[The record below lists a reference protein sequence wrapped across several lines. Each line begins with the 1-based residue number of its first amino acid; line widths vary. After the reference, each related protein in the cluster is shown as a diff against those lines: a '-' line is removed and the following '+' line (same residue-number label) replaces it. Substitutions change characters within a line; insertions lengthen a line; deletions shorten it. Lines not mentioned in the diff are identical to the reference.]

1 MYEVARVLYGS
12 QNLGLSGPDSDK
24 DYKVL
29 LCPTYKDLY
38 NSHKVEKGDLANFD
52 HEHYSPIDVR
62 QFNKL
67 VLKCNPN
74 ILEALFS
81 VEWDYTDKR
90 LETYVKCAQ
99 MLLRQGYLAL
109 YWKEFYA
116 AMTGLVLNSLKRYG
130 ETNPKSVSR
139 ACYLFNLTNYL
150 VANDFSLDYLTWR
163 NNFYSDYSRDIRFNS
178 DAYDL
183 QAISG
188 SVKYHLEDKK
198 EEFQRRADSWCYDH
212 NSGNDYLVD
221 TLNMKAANLNK
232 LMYDFVKARMQEE
245 FNK

>member
-1 MYEVARVLYGS
+1 MFNVGYVLVGS
-12 QNLGLSGPDSDK
+12 QNYGLNGPDSDK

-38 NSHKVEKGDLANFD
+38 DSHKVEKGDLANFD

-74 ILEALFS
+74 ILETLFS
-81 VEWDYTDKR
+81 VEWNYTDKR
-90 LETYVKCAQ
+90 FETYVKCAR

-109 YWKEFYA
+109 HWNEFYA
-116 AMTGLVLNSLKRYG
+116 AMTGLILNGLKRYG
-130 ETNPKSVSR
+130 ENNPKSVSR
-139 ACYLFNLTNYL
+139 ACYFFNLTNHL

-163 NNFYSDYSRDIRFNS
+163 NNFYSDYCREIRFNS

-188 SVKYHLEDKK
+188 SVMYHLTDKK
-198 EEFQRRADSWCYDH
+198 EQFQRKADLWCYEH
-212 NSGNDYLVD
+212 NIGNDYLVD
-221 TLNMKAANLNK
+221 NLNMKASNLNQ
-232 LMYDFVKARMQEE
+232 LMYDIVKVRIEEE
-245 FNK
+245 FE